1 MRDWKLSITFH
12 WPHDRFALGWQ
23 TVKPED
29 EAPYWT
35 LTLYLGIAT
44 VDFDWEV

>member
-1 MRDWKLSITFH
+1 MNWKLTISFH

-23 TVKPED
+23 IIQPE
-29 EAPYWT
+29 EREPYWT

-44 VDFDWEV
+44 LDLDWD